1 MKFVVLEDKKLK
13 YYTNENC
20 DKIEGCI
27 DFDKVSCKLRI
38 ETKSNPKQ
46 FTVQML
52 GKGDQQKDF
61 IFQAASPKDLHSWVE
76 VINIHLNAS

>member
-27 DFDKVSCKLRI
+27 DFDKVSCKLHI
-38 ETKSNPKQ
+38 ETKSNPK
-46 FTVQML
+46 
-52 GKGDQQKDF
+52 
-61 IFQAASPKDLHSWVE
+61 
-76 VINIHLNAS
+76 